1 MKVVFVRHGERRK
14 GESDPELTS
23 WGRRM
28 STETGRWLQSQGLT
42 PDQVIMTPTMRTRQ
56 TAEEILLVFSAP
68 IPTREA
74 GLPELME
81 DWDALMD
88 ALAEEV
94 PEGGVALL
102 VGHHPTMDM
111 LKRELG
117 PTPVTVPRGNFAAAV
132 VLESGGSGWRCTAA
146 WPGRP
151 S

>member
-1 MKVVFVRHGERRK
+1 MKIVFVRHGERRK

-28 STETGRWLQSQGLT
+28 STETGHWLQDQGLQ
-42 PDQVIMTPTMRTRQ
+42 PDLVWVTPTMRTRQ
-56 TAEEILLVFSAP
+56 TAEEIRLVFSAP

-81 DWDALMD
+81 DWDALED
-88 ALAEEV
+88 ALSAAL

-111 LKRELG
+111 IKQEFG
-117 PTPVTVPRGNFAAAV
+117 PLPVNVPRGNFAAAA
-132 VLESGGSGWRCTAA
+132 VLESADGRWTCTAA

-151 S
+151 A